1 MSVKNP
7 TNPTPKLVGSERQRS
22 RAVRSFLAGSLRFLR
37 REVPIQSTGKG
48 NLSAWILTFHGIS
61 QDEKS
66 SNKFTIRQYDEKA
79 FERLVEW
86 MGKVVSPELDPKMIE
101 RAKAKSEELS
111 EDTVHSLR
119 QIPKEDVRNA
129 LDTILPEKA
138 AQLLDVWGFPREL
151 YQVRD
156 ISVGTVRQTLRAFR
170 ALAVSLQ
177 VHKTHVLTLIA
188 RASKGQ
194 RRAVL
199 DLVKVDRMFLHDPC
213 TEGVITQAEM
223 LNDHNFLDQL
233 TRAQEYPFKPK
244 LRALHHL
251 YLQLLFMIEQF
262 GAPLPKTKHEL
273 LNILD
278 PRTKEYKSLEAFE
291 RDFQRQREDF
301 WQMLADAE
309 TELCL
314 SKDSSKPRT
323 DASDD
328 RRNASSKCE

>member
-1 MSVKNP
+1 VSVKNP

-199 DLVKVDRMFLHDPC
+199 DLAQRPQFLGPTYEGTRISVQ
-213 TEGVITQAEM
+213 TE
-223 LNDHNFLDQL
+223 
-233 TRAQEYPFKPK
+233 
-244 LRALHHL
+244 
-251 YLQLLFMIEQF
+251 IES
-262 GAPLPKTKHEL
+262 A
-273 LNILD
+273 
-278 PRTKEYKSLEAFE
+278 
-291 RDFQRQREDF
+291 
-301 WQMLADAE
+301 
-309 TELCL
+309 
-314 SKDSSKPRT
+314 
-323 DASDD
+323 
-328 RRNASSKCE
+328 ASSVSSAAVHDRAVWSAASKNQARAVKYP